1 MDLLEL
7 LFAGFMLYLLY
18 KLVFGLIVPVSKAT
32 SQMKSRMA
40 DFQRAQQDN
49 MQYRQQSSAEPQQ
62 NQRAQVK
69 PTPKANTKPSKDDY
83 LDFEEVK

>member
-7 LFAGFMLYLLY
+7 LFAGFILYLLY

-32 SQMKSRMA
+32 SQMKSRMTE
-40 DFQRAQQDN
+40 FQRAQQDH
-49 MQYRQQSSAEPQQ
+49 MRYQQGQPQPQQ
-62 NQRAQVK
+62 NQQAQVK
-69 PTPKANTKPSKDDY
+69 STPKASTKPSKDDY